1 MSSTPTPPVTIPTLD
16 PQDVSVARF
25 LEQSTFGPTPALMT
39 LVKQIGMPPFI
50 EEQFAASQSP
60 WPSFSAKLPA
70 VVDAFFANAL
80 SGQDQLRQRVI
91 GALSEILVISRN
103 KNSANS
109 NEVIPWLQLLSRN
122 AFGNYRTLLRE
133 ITLDAS
139 MGKYL
144 DLVNSGVAGGAPNEN
159 YPREVMELFS
169 LGVSLLS
176 LDGSVA
182 TDGNGIPIQAFT
194 QTDVQQLAKA
204 LTGWT
209 YGNSKGTTSTKSEVK
224 NYYPGPMIPVTGK
237 HDLSAKTLLGR
248 TIPANQTAEQDLD
261 SAIDIIFGHPNVGP
275 FVATRL
281 IRALVTS
288 NPSPAYVTRVAQA
301 FNGTSAG
308 PRGDMKAV
316 IRAVLLDLEARSDS
330 PPANFGRLRTPM
342 QHTVA
347 LARALNLNPGPV
359 SKLES
364 TFVAMDEPI
373 LAAPSVFGHYSP
385 LYHIRGNP
393 LFGPEFQIY
402 TATDAVNRAN
412 FFYSLISRPG
422 QINPAL
428 APFLQLVGT
437 PLALVALIDNTLLYG
452 RMLPTTR
459 AAILDALP
467 PQRDNNGRVLAALY
481 VAFTSGEYLVQH

>member
-1 MSSTPTPPVTIPTLD
+1 
-16 PQDVSVARF
+16 
-25 LEQSTFGPTPALMT
+25 
-39 LVKQIGMPPFI
+39 
-50 EEQFAASQSP
+50 
-60 WPSFSAKLPA
+60 
-70 VVDAFFANAL
+70 
-80 SGQDQLRQRVI
+80 
-91 GALSEILVISRN
+91 
-103 KNSANS
+103 
-109 NEVIPWLQLLSRN
+109 
-122 AFGNYRTLLRE
+122 
-133 ITLDAS
+133 
-139 MGKYL
+139 
-144 DLVNSGVAGGAPNEN
+144 
-159 YPREVMELFS
+159 
-169 LGVSLLS
+169 
-176 LDGSVA
+176 
-182 TDGNGIPIQAFT
+182 
-194 QTDVQQLAKA
+194 
-204 LTGWT
+204 
-209 YGNSKGTTSTKSEVK
+209 
-224 NYYPGPMIPVTGK
+224 MIPVTGK

-248 TIPANQTAEQDLD
+248 AIPANQTAEQDLD
-261 SAIDIIFGHPNVGP
+261 SAIDIIFRHPNVGP

-288 NPSPAYVTRVAQA
+288 NPSKAYVRAVAHA
-301 FNGTSAG
+301 FNGDDTPAK

-316 IRAVLLDLEARSDS
+316 IRAILLNPEARNDS
-330 PPANFGRLRTPM
+330 PPPNFGRLRTPM

-364 TFVAMDEPI
+364 TFAAMDEPI

-385 LYHIRGNP
+385 LYHIRIPGDP

-402 TATDAVNRAN
+402 TATAAVNRAN

-428 APFLQLVGT
+428 GPFLQLVGN

-467 PQRDNNGRVLAALY
+467 PHRDNNGRVLAALY